1 MKYKSTQI
9 MKQIYLI
16 LTGIFLMLF
25 ISCARHTK
33 ENKDCQ
39 TVKIDTVIAADK
51 QKFLQFPG
59 RVKAAQ
65 DISLS
70 FRVSGTINKI
80 YVKDGA
86 QVREGRSWPNW
97 IRLTIRYN
105 WTLRKLNTVR

>member
-39 TVKIDTVIAADK
+39 TVKIE
-51 QKFLQFPG
+51 
-59 RVKAAQ
+59 
-65 DISLS
+65 ISTI
-70 FRVSGTINKI
+70 SGESKS
-80 YVKDGA
+80 
-86 QVREGRSWPNW
+86 RSGH
-97 IRLTIRYN
+97 
-105 WTLRKLNTVR
+105 

>member
-39 TVKIDTVIAADK
+39 TVKIDTVMLLINRN
-51 QKFLQFPG
+51 FYN
-59 RVKAAQ
+59 
-65 DISLS
+65 
-70 FRVSGTINKI
+70 FRG
-80 YVKDGA
+80 
-86 QVREGRSWPNW
+86 E
-97 IRLTIRYN
+97 
-105 WTLRKLNTVR
+105 

>member
-51 QKFLQFPG
+51 S
-59 RVKAAQ
+59 R
-65 DISLS
+65 
-70 FRVSGTINKI
+70 SGH
-80 YVKDGA
+80 
-86 QVREGRSWPNW
+86 
-97 IRLTIRYN
+97 
-105 WTLRKLNTVR
+105 